1 MSRFKTTVGFLVTAG
16 IIWLALSRL
25 DLSDVTAA
33 FAVVKGGYVITGGCL
48 IIVVI
53 GIFSLRWRALLRDS
67 RKIQLRFI
75 FSYLMIGYMVN
86 ATAPLRAGDVVR
98 AYLLGRRHGIAVS
111 TTLST
116 VAVERV
122 FDIAAIVV
130 IGFVLS
136 TALDLPPLV
145 VIGLR
150 TFLSLSLIGLSV
162 LFGLSFWKYSAERL
176 SWLNPDASRSRWI
189 GGLLRR
195 LDYFCEALT
204 VLHNWQTLLVTC
216 LLTLAGWS
224 VLAFSLTM
232 FIYSFGLDV
241 TYLAGALMMVAT
253 SLGAAIPSAPGSTGV
268 YHALT
273 VLALS
278 VWNVPTAAAAAVGLL
293 AHFVT
298 IALHIVLG
306 LLCAWFVGIRLAS
319 LARMDV
325 LLSRSGVS

>member
-25 DLSDVTAA
+25 DVSDVTAA
-33 FAVVKGGYVITGGCL
+33 FAVVKAGYVITGGCL

-53 GIFSLRWRALLRDS
+53 GIFSLRWRALLRDG

-136 TALDLPPLV
+136 TALDLPPVV

-150 TFLSLSLIGLSV
+150 TFLSVSLIGLSV

-176 SWLNPDASRSRWI
+176 SWFNHDASRSRWI

-195 LDYFCEALT
+195 LDYFCEALA
-204 VLHNWQTLLVTC
+204 VLHDWQTLLVTC

-224 VLAFSLTM
+224 VLASSLTM

-306 LLCAWFVGIRLAS
+306 LLCAWFIGIRLAS